1 MIYRQRQTVVDD
13 FLLQVVC
20 PWLADLHATR
30 LIPLARIW
38 SEPVFPASS
47 ESESAVG
54 GPIKQLWSKIAA
66 WNYAS
71 SMRGTYPPVKHE
83 QSSAN

>member
-20 PWLADLHATR
+20 PWLTDLHATR
-30 LIPLARIW
+30 LLRLARIW
-38 SEPVFPASS
+38 SEPVFPVARASRS
-47 ESESAVG
+47 VARER
-54 GPIKQLWSKIAA
+54 IKDLWGKVAA

-71 SMRGTYPPVKHE
+71 SMRGAYPPVKQE

>member
-20 PWLADLHATR
+20 PWLVDLHATPLLR
-30 LIPLARIW
+30 LARIW
-38 SEPVFPASS
+38 SEPAFPVSKASRS
-47 ESESAVG
+47 VARERINKV
-54 GPIKQLWSKIAA
+54 WSKIAA

-71 SMRGTYPPVKHE
+71 STRGTYPPVKHE
-83 QSSAN
+83 QSSVN

>member
-20 PWLADLHATR
+20 PWLVALHATSLLR
-30 LIPLARIW
+30 LARIW
-38 SEPVFPASS
+38 SEPVLLVPEASQ
-47 ESESAVG
+47 SATHEG
-54 GPIKQLWSKIAA
+54 IKDLWSKVAT
-66 WNYAS
+66 WSYVS

>member
-20 PWLADLHATR
+20 PWLADMHATPLLR
-30 LIPLARIW
+30 LARIW
-38 SEPVFPASS
+38 SEPVLPDSRDS
-47 ESESAVG
+47 RSAALE
-54 GPIKQLWSKIAA
+54 KLKELWGKVAA

-71 SMRGTYPPVKHE
+71 SMRGTYPPVKQE
-83 QSSAN
+83 QSSVN

>member
-13 FLLQVVC
+13 FLLQVVF
-20 PWLADLHATR
+20 PWLVAWNAT
-30 LIPLARIW
+30 PLLWFARIW
-38 SEPVFPASS
+38 SEPVLPVPTASQ
-47 ESESAVG
+47 SAIRER
-54 GPIKQLWSKIAA
+54 IKDLWSKVAA